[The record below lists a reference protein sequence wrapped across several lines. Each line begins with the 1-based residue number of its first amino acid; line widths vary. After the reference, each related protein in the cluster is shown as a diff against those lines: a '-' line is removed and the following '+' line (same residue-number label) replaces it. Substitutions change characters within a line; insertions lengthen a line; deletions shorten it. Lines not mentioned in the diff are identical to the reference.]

1 MNVDQF
7 DIQLAVLKANGV
19 DTDDIENE
27 AAILALDLEE
37 LGLTAADL
45 LDVEKLD
52 DSAIYEL
59 FGTKPDVY
67 FLIQAIDNFEMPD
80 ELAIAKKILA

>member
-1 MNVDQF
+1 
-7 DIQLAVLKANGV
+7 LKANGV
-19 DTDDIENE
+19 NIDDIENK

-67 FLIQAIDNFEMPD
+67 FLI
-80 ELAIAKKILA
+80 

>member
-1 MNVDQF
+1 
-7 DIQLAVLKANGV
+7 LKANGV
-19 DTDDIENE
+19 NIDDIENE

-67 FLIQAIDNFEMPD
+67 FLI
-80 ELAIAKKILA
+80 